1 MPGRH
6 IGQAAHRLSPSLPSL
21 GARDLRVL
29 EVDPGQRH
37 RSLCIVQVGIEP
49 FTRDDDG
56 AQILL
61 RNGQCRFGLI
71 DRSLRLKHIAVC
83 RIGRALRRHT
93 ARQQGID
100 YEPYWLLPLQAP
112 PLPPDIWASRL
123 YRCLGGTLALLR
135 IGKCRLLA
143 VQRGKRLIQLLLIAA
158 AIDLKKQIAFF

>member
-1 MPGRH
+1 M
-6 IGQAAHRLSPSLPSL
+6 
-21 GARDLRVL
+21 
-29 EVDPGQRH
+29 
-37 RSLCIVQVGIEP
+37 QVGIEP

-71 DRSLRLKHIAVC
+71 DRSLRLKHIAMC
-83 RIGRALRRHT
+83 RIGRALCRHT

-100 YEPYWLLPLQAP
+100 TNRIGFCHFKRRLCPRYLGF
-112 PLPPDIWASRL
+112 SRL

-158 AIDLKKQIAFF
+158 AIDLKKQIAFLTCS